1 MWINGNVCSLH
12 YVVNYTINFFSFQQN
27 VNITSVREITMF
39 LLNSF
44 ENSLFFK
51 DQFSKA
57 ELDNAFSLMHK
68 TE

>member
-44 ENSLFFK
+44 ENSVFFK